1 MTSAVSRSSPRWAA
15 RLAVFAALLL
25 SAFSLPAAAATN
37 TEATQKAIQFLSAD
51 VASWTTSQNCIAC
64 HRQGAAV
71 FGLSSAKAN
80 GYNMAQTTPSTGR
93 TILGNLEFISGRIKT
108 DQKPAGNWLHEG
120 TAYPNSKTSWASFG
134 LAGYDQYVSTQYSS
148 SLVMAANWALGIQ
161 QASGRWPEDHSG
173 FPVNHGN
180 VPITARYIVML
191 AQAKQRVDPAKAAQY
206 QTAIDK
212 AAAYLRANLNN
223 NDTSVVGDGMPYIFQ
238 KSWAIVGLKAAG
250 AGTNNVNTAAIT
262 TLANQLTAM
271 APVGGKGWGSL
282 PTNASNDFDTGITV
296 YAMCLAGL
304 EPASNARLFNAI
316 EWLKSRQA
324 ADGSWGSGTATPDIP
339 TTFASLGL
347 ACFGDFSV
355 EVSVVGEDTKMFPI
369 YDPALQETTYTFKV
383 KNHGYQADTYTLSAA
398 GGLPGWTA
406 TLNRP
411 TVFLASGAESTV
423 TLTVRAPANLLP
435 SLLSEVTVKAA
446 SGGAPGVSASAR
458 VRTYT
463 PPPPPV
469 TGRATTTSI
478 LTPAAN
484 AQLTIGQAT
493 LLSAR
498 VVDATNVVV
507 KGPLKGVVTF
517 FVAGV
522 AIGADDDADG
532 DGVFSLPWSLSTDT
546 WTVTGAQDYRA
557 VYSGV
562 TLATPPNLLGST
574 AAQTLIINA
583 YPYTPPEIIMG
594 NQPAFIRETTLSV
607 WGFVKPATNG
617 AVITYAAFIV
627 NGGAPVV
634 VTPEASGGLVYTP
647 VELVEGPNIIQ
658 LTGRDNLGGINTK
671 QINLTVDRIPPVI
684 TIQSPVQGQV
694 VGTAIVDVTSL
705 IDEQTPTRV
714 ETQWVNST
722 LLEFGTGTVT
732 HPVSMPNFGEQGIL
746 VRATDSAG
754 NVTEAVVHVFVDAG
768 TPTVTT
774 DPADG
779 ATFGPRANHTLPY
792 VIRVSSMSATTV
804 KLGSQMFQLPRGGG
818 EIQTSVVLASGV
830 NTLTID
836 VTNEAGR
843 TVRATRTVRY
853 DTQAPTATLLT
864 PVPNGTASGVITLSA
879 RVTDALSSI
888 KNVAFTRD
896 GSSIRAGTLQPNGT
910 WTAEL
915 DTRELL
921 DGTHTVDVWMTDAV
935 DNFVIQSFSFTV
947 KNNP

>member
-1 MTSAVSRSSPRWAA
+1 MSSAVSRSSPRWAA
-15 RLAVFAALLL
+15 RLVVFAALLL
-25 SAFSLPAAAATN
+25 SAFSVPAAAATN

-51 VASWTTSQNCIAC
+51 VANWTTSQNCIAC

-80 GYNMAQTTPSTGR
+80 GYNMAQATSNGR
-93 TILGNLEFISGRIKT
+93 TIQGNLDLLGSRIKT

-120 TAYPNSKTSWASFG
+120 TLYPNEKTSWASFG
-134 LAGYDQYVSTQYSS
+134 LAGFDQYVSTQYSS
-148 SLVMAANWALGIQ
+148 ALVMAANWAVSVQ
-161 QASGRWPEDHSG
+161 QASGRWPEDHIN
-173 FPVNHGN
+173 FPVDHGS
-180 VPITARYIVML
+180 VPLTARFLVTL
-191 AQAKQRVDPAKAAQY
+191 SQAKQRVDPAKAAQY
-206 QTAIDK
+206 QAAIDK

-223 NDTSVVGDGMPYIFQ
+223 NDTSGAGDGMPYTFQ

-250 AGTNNVNTAAIT
+250 PGLNDVNANAIQ
-262 TLANQLTAM
+262 TLANQLIAM
-271 APVGGKGWGSL
+271 PAVSGKGWGNL
-282 PTNASNDFDTGITV
+282 PSDASNDFATGIGV
-296 YAMCLAGL
+296 YALCLAGK

-369 YDPALQETTYTFKV
+369 YDPAAQETTYTFKV

-406 TLNRP
+406 TLSRP

-435 SLLSEVTVKAA
+435 SLLSEVTVTAA

-458 VRTYT
+458 ARTYT

-469 TGRATTTSI
+469 TGLATTTAI
-478 LTPAAN
+478 VTPAAN
-484 AQLTIGQAT
+484 ASVTIGQAT

-498 VVDATNVVV
+498 VRNASTNAVVT
-507 KGPLKGVVTF
+507 GPLKGVVTF

-532 DGVFSLPWSLSTDT
+532 DGVFSLPWSIATDS
-546 WTVTGAQDYRA
+546 WTATGAQDYRA

-562 TLATPPNLLGST
+562 TLQPNSQNLLGST
-574 AAQTLIINA
+574 AAQTLNINA
-583 YPYTPPEIIMG
+583 YPFTPPEVIMG
-594 NQPAFIRETTLSV
+594 NQPAFLRETTLNA

-634 VTPEASGGLVYTP
+634 VNPELSGGLVYMP

-658 LTGRDNLGGINTK
+658 LTGRDNLGGVTTK
-671 QINLTVDRIPPVI
+671 QINLTVDRVPPVI
-684 TIQSPVQGQV
+684 TIQSPVNGQV
-694 VGTAIVDVTSL
+694 VGGLVDVISQ

-714 ETQWVNST
+714 QTQWVNTT
-722 LLEFGTGTVT
+722 LLEFGTGSVT
-732 HPVSMPNFGEQGIL
+732 HPVSLPNFGEQGIL
-746 VRATDSAG
+746 VRATDSAN
-754 NVTEAVVHVFVDAG
+754 NVTEAVVHVFVDSG

-779 ATFGPRANHTLPY
+779 ATFGPRANNALPY
-792 VIRVSSMSATTV
+792 VIRVSSVSATTV
-804 KLGSQMFQLPRGGG
+804 KLGAQQFQLPRGGG
-818 EIQTSVVLASGV
+818 EIQTSVTLASGV

-836 VTNEAGR
+836 ATNEAGR
-843 TVRATRTVRY
+843 TTRVTRTVRY

-864 PVPNGTASGVITLSA
+864 PAPGSTVGGVVTLTA

-896 GSSIRAGTLQPNGT
+896 GSGIRAGTLQSNGN

-947 KNNP
+947 KNN

>member
-1 MTSAVSRSSPRWAA
+1 MSPVVPRSSPCWAA
-15 RLAVFAALLL
+15 RLVVFAALLL
-25 SAFSLPAAAATN
+25 SAIGLPAEAATN
-37 TEATQKAIQFLSAD
+37 TEATQKAIHFLSAD
-51 VASWTTSQNCIAC
+51 VANWTTSQNCIAC

-80 GYNMAQTTPSTGR
+80 GYNMAQPTTNGR
-93 TILGNLEFISGRIKT
+93 TIQGNLDFLAGRIKA
-108 DQKPAGNWLHEG
+108 DQRPGGNWLHEG
-120 TAYPNSKTSWASFG
+120 SIYPNEKTSWASFG
-134 LAGYDQYVSTQYSS
+134 LAGFDQYMSTQYSS
-148 SLVMAANWALGIQ
+148 ALVMAANWAVGIQ
-161 QASGRWPEDHSG
+161 QASGRWPEDHVS
-173 FPVNHGN
+173 FPVDYGS
-180 VPITARYIVML
+180 VPLTARFIVTL
-191 AQAKQRVDPAKAAQY
+191 AQAKQRVDPAKAAAY
-206 QTAIDK
+206 QAAIDK
-212 AAAYLRANLNN
+212 AAAYLRANVGN
-223 NDTSVVGDGMPYIFQ
+223 NDTSGAGDGMPYTFQ

-250 AGTNNVNTAAIT
+250 PGAGNVNTNTIT
-262 TLANQLTAM
+262 GLANQLAAM
-271 APVGGKGWGSL
+271 PPVGGKGWGNL
-282 PTNASNDFDTGITV
+282 PSDASNDFATGIGV

-347 ACFGDFSV
+347 ACFGDFNV

-369 YDPALQETTYTFKV
+369 YEPAAQETTYTFRV
-383 KNHGYQADTYTLSAA
+383 KNHGYQADTYTLGAA

-406 TLNRP
+406 TLSRP
-411 TVFLASGAESTV
+411 TVFLASGAETTV
-423 TLTVRAPANLLP
+423 TLTVRAPANLGP
-435 SLLSEVTVKAA
+435 SLLSEVTVTAA
-446 SGGAPGVSASAR
+446 SGGAVGVSASAR
-458 VRTYT
+458 IRTYT

-469 TGRATTTSI
+469 TGRATTTTL

-484 AQLTIGQAT
+484 ATVTIGQPA

-498 VVDATNVVV
+498 VVDALGTTVT
-507 KGPLKGVVTF
+507 GPLKGVVTF

-532 DGVFSLPWSLSTDT
+532 NGVFSLPWNLSTDT

-562 TLATPPNLLGST
+562 TLPTPPNLLGST
-574 AAQTLIINA
+574 ASQTLVINA
-583 YPYTPPEIIMG
+583 YPYTPPEIIIG
-594 NQPAFIRETTLSV
+594 NQPAFLRETTLSV

-627 NGGAPVV
+627 NGGTPVV
-634 VTPEASGGLVYTP
+634 VNPEASGGLVFTP

-658 LTGRDNLGGINTK
+658 LTGRDSLGGITTK
-671 QINLTVDRIPPVI
+671 QINLTVDRVPPVI

-694 VGTAIVDVTSL
+694 AGTSLVEVTSL

-714 ETQWVNST
+714 QTQWVNTT

-746 VRATDSAG
+746 VRATDAAG

-804 KLGSQMFQLPRGGG
+804 KLGNQMFQLPRGGG
-818 EIQTSVVLASGV
+818 EIQTSVPLASGV

-843 TVRATRTVRY
+843 SARATRTVRY
-853 DTQAPTATLLT
+853 DTQAPTATLLAPT
-864 PVPNGTASGVITLSA
+864 PGGTVGGVITLSA
-879 RVTDALSSI
+879 RVTDALSTI
-888 KNVAFTRD
+888 KNVAFSRD
-896 GSSIRAGTLQPNGT
+896 GSGIRAGTLQSNGT

>member
-1 MTSAVSRSSPRWAA
+1 MSSVVSRSSPRWAA
-15 RLAVFAALLL
+15 CLAAFAAVLL
-25 SAFSLPAAAATN
+25 SAFASPAAAATN
-37 TEATQKAIQFLSAD
+37 TEATQKAIQFLSSD
-51 VASWTTSQNCIAC
+51 VANWTTSQNCIAC

-80 GYNMAQTTPSTGR
+80 GYNMAQATSNGR
-93 TILGNLEFISGRIKT
+93 TIQGNLDFLAERIKT

-120 TAYPNSKTSWASFG
+120 SAYPNEKTSWASFG
-134 LAGYDQYVSTQYSS
+134 LAGFDQYVSTQYSS
-148 SLVMAANWALGIQ
+148 ALVMAANWALGIQ
-161 QASGRWPEDHSG
+161 QASGRWPEDHIN
-173 FPVNHGN
+173 FPVDHGS
-180 VPITARYIVML
+180 VPLTARFIVTL
-191 AQAKQRVDPAKAAQY
+191 AQAKQRVDPAKAAAY

-223 NDTSVVGDGMPYIFQ
+223 NDTSGTGDGMPYTFQ

-250 AGTNNVNTAAIT
+250 PGTNGVNTTAIQ
-262 TLANQLTAM
+262 TLANQMVAM
-271 APVGGKGWGSL
+271 PAVSGKGWGNL
-282 PTNASNDFDTGITV
+282 PSEASNDFATGIGV

-304 EPASNARLFNAI
+304 EPAINARLFNAI

-324 ADGSWGSGTATPDIP
+324 ADGSWGSGTASPDIP

-369 YDPALQETTYTFKV
+369 YDPAIQETTYTFKV

-406 TLNRP
+406 TLSRP

-446 SGGAPGVSASAR
+446 SGGAVGVSASAR

-469 TGRATTTSI
+469 TGVATTTAI

-484 AQLTIGQAT
+484 AQVTIGQAT

-498 VVDATNVVV
+498 VRDASNVIVT
-507 KGPLKGVVTF
+507 GPLKGVVTF

-532 DGVFSLPWSLSTDT
+532 DGVFSLPWSLATDT
-546 WTVTGAQDYRA
+546 WSATGAQDYRA

-562 TLATPPNLLGST
+562 TLQPTKPNLLGST
-574 AAQTLIINA
+574 ASQTLVINA
-583 YPYTPPEIIMG
+583 YPYTPPEVIMG
-594 NQPAFIRETTLSV
+594 NQPAFLRETTLSV

-627 NGGAPVV
+627 NGGTPVV
-634 VTPEASGGLVYTP
+634 VNPEASGGLVYTP

-658 LTGRDNLGGINTK
+658 LTGRDNLGGITTK
-671 QINLTVDRIPPVI
+671 QINLTVDRVPPVI
-684 TIQSPVQGQV
+684 TIQSPVEGQV

-722 LLEFGTGTVT
+722 LLEFGTGSVT
-732 HPVSMPNFGEQGIL
+732 HPVSLPNFGHQGIL

-804 KLGSQMFQLPRGGG
+804 KLGSQTFQLPRGGG
-818 EIQTSVVLASGV
+818 EIQTSVTLASGV
-830 NTLTID
+830 NTFTID

-843 TVRATRTVRY
+843 NVRTTRTVRY
-853 DTQAPTATLLT
+853 DTQAPTATLVT
-864 PVPNGTASGVITLSA
+864 PAPGSTASGVITLAA
-879 RVTDALSSI
+879 RVTDALSAI

-896 GSSIRAGTLQPNGT
+896 GSGIRAGTLQPNGT

-947 KNNP
+947 KNH

>member
-1 MTSAVSRSSPRWAA
+1 MSPVVSRSSPRWAA
-15 RLAVFAALLL
+15 CVAVFAALLL
-25 SAFSLPAAAATN
+25 SGLSPPAAAATN
-37 TEATQKAIQFLSAD
+37 TEATQKAIHFLSSD
-51 VASWTTSQNCIAC
+51 VANWTTSENCIAC

-80 GYNMAQTTPSTGR
+80 GYNMAQVTSNGR
-93 TILGNLEFISGRIKT
+93 TIQANLDLLGARIKA
-108 DQKPAGNWLHEG
+108 DQQPSGNWLHSSPP
-120 TAYPNSKTSWASFG
+120 YPNSKTGWASFG
-134 LAGYDQYVSTQYSS
+134 LAGFDQYVSTQYSS
-148 SLVMAANWALGIQ
+148 SLVMAANWALTTQ
-161 QASGRWPEDHSG
+161 QSSGRWVEDHNS
-173 FPVNHGN
+173 FPVNYGN
-180 VPITARYIVML
+180 VSLTARYLVSL

-212 AAAYLRANLNN
+212 AAAFLRANLGN
-223 NDTSVVGDGMPYIFQ
+223 NDTSYAGDGMPYTFQ
-238 KSWAIVGLKAAG
+238 KAWTIVGLKAAG
-250 AGTNNVNTAAIT
+250 AGAGNVNTTAIT

-282 PTNASNDFDTGITV
+282 PSNASNDFDTGISV
-296 YAMCLAGL
+296 YALCLAGRQ
-304 EPASNARLFNAI
+304 PAEDARLFEAI

-355 EVSVVGEDTKMFPI
+355 EVSVVGADTQMFNTSEQAI
-369 YDPALQETTYTFKV
+369 QETTYTFKV
-383 KNHGYQADTYTLSAA
+383 KNHGYQADTYALGVA

-411 TVFLASGAESTV
+411 TVFLASNAETTV
-423 TLTVRAPANLLP
+423 TLTVRAPANLTP
-435 SLLSEVTVKAA
+435 SLLSEVTVTAA

-463 PPPPPV
+463 PPLPPV

-478 LTPAAN
+478 LSPAAN
-484 AQLTIGQAT
+484 AQVTIGQAT

-507 KGPLKGVVTF
+507 KGPGKGVVTF

-522 AIGADDDADG
+522 AIGADADADG

-562 TLATPPNLLGST
+562 TLEPPPNLLGST
-574 AAQTLIINA
+574 ASQTLVINA
-583 YPYTPPEIIMG
+583 YPYTPPDIVIG

-607 WGFVKPATNG
+607 WGFVRPATNG
-617 AVITYAAFIV
+617 AVITSAAFIV

-634 VTPEASGGLVYTP
+634 VIPEASGGLVFTT

-658 LTGRDNLGGINTK
+658 LTGRDSLGGITTK

-694 VGTAIVDVTSL
+694 VGTALVDVTSL

-714 ETQWVNST
+714 ETQWLNST
-722 LLEFGTGTVT
+722 LLEFGTGKVT

-746 VRATDSAG
+746 VRATDAAG

-779 ATFGPRANHTLPY
+779 VTFGPRANHTLPY
-792 VIRVSSMSATTV
+792 TLRVSSLSATTV
-804 KLGSQMFQLPRGGG
+804 KMGSQMFQLPRGGG
-818 EIQTSVVLASGV
+818 ELQTSVVLASGV

-843 TVRATRTVRY
+843 SVRTTRTVRY

-864 PVPNGTASGVITLSA
+864 PVPNGTVGGVITLSA
-879 RVTDALSSI
+879 RVTDALSGI

-896 GSSIRAGTLQPNGT
+896 GSGIRAGTLQPNGT

-935 DNFVIQSFSFTV
+935 DNFVIQGFSFTV